1 MRARPPRRSHV
12 GRLDA
17 RRDEVVDDAHPLE
30 HVQAAGEYVGAVWF
44 DGKPE
49 ISGPLLRRSPNAP
62 RGIRTPNFE
71 SSFFLPDS
79 LPYSRSRLGGST
91 LSVSVLL
98 LASGETSA
106 IVDASASFTDDPSGN
121 PVTWIQ
127 VHLRGHL
134 GWPAGVGYRIVAL
147 TPPDAAP

>member
-1 MRARPPRRSHV
+1 MNQTIEVEPQP
-12 GRLDA
+12 RLDTLVRLASGGEA
-17 RRDEVVDDAHPLE
+17 RRT
-30 HVQAAGEYVGAVWF
+30 EYVGTVWF

-49 ISGPLLRRSPNAP
+49 ISGLLLRRSPNAP
-62 RGIRTPNFE
+62 RGIRTPNFAT
-71 SSFFLPDS
+71 SFFVPDC
-79 LPYSRSRLGGST
+79 LQYDRARLGDAT

-98 LASGETSA
+98 QGSGETGA
-106 IVDASASFTDDPSGN
+106 IVDAAAVFTDDPSGA

>member
-1 MRARPPRRSHV
+1 MTMVEVEPQPRIDTLV
-12 GRLDA
+12 RLAAGGEA
-17 RRDEVVDDAHPLE
+17 RRT
-30 HVQAAGEYVGAVWF
+30 EYVGAVWF

-49 ISGPLLRRSPNAP
+49 ISVLLR
-62 RGIRTPNFE
+62 G
-71 SSFFLPDS
+71 
-79 LPYSRSRLGGST
+79 
-91 LSVSVLL
+91 
-98 LASGETSA
+98 SGETAA
-106 IVDASASFTDDPSGN
+106 IVDAGATFTDDPSGA